1 MTGRIRR
8 LADGDETGSIQA
20 EDGLNVS
27 FDHSAVLAY
36 DLDRLAVGQ
45 MVTFDIGGG
54 AHPAAVNILSLES
67 PQASRSAQRR
77 LESDCL
83 RYTGFE
89 QSGSIRIFRFE
100 QFVPGEERK
109 VFLVTADLDLFAR
122 HHIGLQEGPALC
134 LRVLTTDADA
144 PAQDGPPSQ
153 CSLGDRDML
162 AHIARRPAPRKRTQP
177 RRNPRASSAPSPPA
191 V

>member
-8 LADGDETGSIQA
+8 LANGNETGSIQA
-20 EDGLNVS
+20 EGGLNVS

-36 DLDRLAVGQ
+36 DLDHLAVGQ
-45 MVTFDIGGG
+45 MVTFELDNGTPSI
-54 AHPAAVNILSLES
+54 AVNILSIT
-67 PQASRSAQRR
+67 SRSGQRR
-77 LESDCL
+77 REPDCL

-100 QFVPGEERK
+100 QIVPGEERK
-109 VFLVTADLDLFAR
+109 VFLVTADLDLFTK

-134 LRVLTTDADA
+134 LRLLTTDSDA
-144 PAQDGPPSQ
+144 PAQNGPQ
-153 CSLGDRDML
+153 LRCSLSDRDML

-177 RRNPRASSAPSPPA
+177 RRNPRPSAPSQPA